1 VLNKV
6 KTTIL
11 TGAMLAASAAP
22 VFAVENPI
30 KFDTLG
36 ALLGGVFTFILGIVG
51 ALALI
56 FLAIGGIQ
64 YMTSGGDKF
73 AVEAARG
80 RITAAVVGLLV
91 VFGAWLVINVIGTFM
106 GVEGGLFD

>member
-1 VLNKV
+1 MLNKV

-22 VFAVENPI
+22 VFAAVENPI
-30 KFDTLG
+30 KFDTLES
-36 ALLGGVFTFILGIVG
+36 LLGAVFTFILGIVG

-73 AVEAARG
+73 AVEKARG

-91 VFGAWLVINVIGTFM
+91 VFGAWLVINVVGTFF
-106 GVEGGLFD
+106 GIGE